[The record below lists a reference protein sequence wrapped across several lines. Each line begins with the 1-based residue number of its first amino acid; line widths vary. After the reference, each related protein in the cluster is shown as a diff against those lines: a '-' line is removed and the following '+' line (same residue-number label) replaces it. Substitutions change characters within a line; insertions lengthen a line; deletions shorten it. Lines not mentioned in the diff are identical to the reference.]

1 MCLGEV
7 VLQAFEG
14 LRLLPT
20 SAVIRTALCEHPLTG
35 RAALLQLSAD
45 ALARVLRALTVQDAR
60 RVLDRLAEETP
71 AGNTLG
77 CFQAI
82 WSVWETGLEA
92 SRAKTEWHH
101 ALYLYLEASRVTVD
115 VGGPP
120 LRTAALA
127 LLCLAL
133 PREPLGSPWSHVT
146 DGSRAW

>member
-1 MCLGEV
+1 MCLGKWYYE
-7 VLQAFEG
+7 AFEG

-82 WSVWETGLEA
+82 WSVWETGL
-92 SRAKTEWHH
+92 
-101 ALYLYLEASRVTVD
+101 
-115 VGGPP
+115 GGKQ
-120 LRTAALA
+120 
-127 LLCLAL
+127 
-133 PREPLGSPWSHVT
+133 SQN
-146 DGSRAW
+146 